1 MKSEYPIKYGYHKFV
16 TSAVIVNY
24 QGRPQDLGG
33 GGQHFFFLILEFA
46 CREATRIARGFGGM
60 LPREFFLKQCNLV
73 RFRVH
78 FDQICLYFIQKINI
92 LETRLLWGISHE
104 EIFENML

>member
-33 GGQHFFFLILEFA
+33 GGQQFFFLIWEFA

-60 LPREFFLKQCNLV
+60 PPEKLF
-73 RFRVH
+73 
-78 FDQICLYFIQKINI
+78 
-92 LETRLLWGISHE
+92 
-104 EIFENML
+104 

>member
-1 MKSEYPIKYGYHKFV
+1 MKSEYPIKYGYHKFI

-33 GGQHFFFLILEFA
+33 GANIFFLIWEFA

-60 LPREFFLKQCNLV
+60 LPQEIFLKQCNLV

-78 FDQICLYFIQKINI
+78 FDQICLYFIQKLPFFI
-92 LETRLLWGISHE
+92 
-104 EIFENML
+104 